1 MENHV
6 RLLDGCDLYVPNGCA
21 FEEACRRVSHM
32 AIGAHQDDLEIFAYH
47 GIAACYGEADRGFAG
62 VTVTDGGGSA
72 RSGAFA
78 GYSDEQ
84 MKATRA
90 EEQREAARIGRY
102 ALQAQLGYGSGAV
115 RDYEASRLLVDQ
127 LECLLRLCRPRTLYL
142 HSPADKH
149 DTHVATLTRCVEALR
164 RLAPANR
171 PERIYGCEVWRDL
184 DWVSD
189 ASKVALPVDAYPEL
203 AKELIAVFA
212 SQIAGGKDYTQATLG
227 RRRANA
233 TYFEPRAVDGAS
245 AYTFAIDLRPIVGD
259 SALSLADFAEGLIDA
274 FRSDVRWRIER
285 FAGS

>member
-1 MENHV
+1 MENHAI
-6 RLLDGCDLYVPNGCA
+6 LLDGCDLYVPDGCA
-21 FEEACRRVSHM
+21 FEEACRRVTHM

-47 GIAACYGEADRGFAG
+47 GIAACFEGTESWFAG

-90 EEQREAARIGRY
+90 EEQRKAARIGRY
-102 ALQAQLGYGSGAV
+102 ALQAQLGYASGAV
-115 RDYEASRLLVDQ
+115 KNCEASRLLVDQ

-142 HSPADKH
+142 HNPLDKH
-149 DTHVATLTRCVEALR
+149 DTHIATLTRCVQALR
-164 RLAPANR
+164 RLAPVDR

-184 DWVSD
+184 DWVCD

-203 AKELIAVFA
+203 ATELIAVFA

-233 TYFEPRAVDGAS
+233 TFFEPRAVDQAS
-245 AYTFAIDLRPIVGD
+245 AYTFAIDLRPVID
-259 SALSLADFAEGLIDA
+259 DPSLSLAAYADGFIQA
-274 FRSDVRWRIER
+274 FRLDAHSRIER
-285 FAGS
+285 FAT